1 MKGFGRVC
9 PRGVRVG
16 GESVSD
22 CLRHERNQRTRC
34 LSRGGLAG
42 VKKCGGV
49 QIQRFAMELFH

>member
-22 CLRHERNQRTRC
+22 RLRDERNQRARR

-42 VKKCGGV
+42 V
-49 QIQRFAMELFH
+49 RFATW